1 MAKISRYK
9 IASSKA
15 KKLLGGKC
23 IFCESKINLEFHHV
37 KYADN
42 YPKKKLKNGKWSA
55 YQINPVY
62 ECLKNPEQFRLLCE
76 KCHLTVTFALNDP
89 KRTILVFKKMGKKS
103 GFSDNQIKKIVMN
116 LKKA

>member
-1 MAKISRYK
+1 MVKISQYITARN
-9 IASSKA
+9 KA
-15 KKLLGGKC
+15 RNLLGGKC
-23 IFCESKINLEFHHV
+23 IFCESKINLQFHHM

-55 YQINPVY
+55 YKINPVY
-62 ECLKNPEQFRLLCE
+62 ECLKNPEQFRLLCG
-76 KCHLTVTFALNDP
+76 KCHRSVTFALSEP
-89 KRTILVFKKMGKKS
+89 KRTILVFKKMGQKL